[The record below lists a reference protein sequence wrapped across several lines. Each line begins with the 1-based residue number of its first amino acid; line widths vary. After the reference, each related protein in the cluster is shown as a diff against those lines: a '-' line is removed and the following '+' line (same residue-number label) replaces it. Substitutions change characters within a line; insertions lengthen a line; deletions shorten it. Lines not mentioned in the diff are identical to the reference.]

1 MMKKLLAL
9 LLACALVFSL
19 TACSDGADDEAVT
32 TAATESTEAEEPE
45 ETEAEEPDEEPSET
59 EPEEP
64 VEEPVEAEPNPEF
77 IAELVKDIPMT
88 ADTIDAYLPEDG
100 SVTYNEDGSVSAN
113 VSSISFN
120 VEDIYFGES
129 SVIYIKGTAATESSV
144 MVKYG
149 NSYADGFENVS
160 GDFEYYIQYDQG
172 VDTES
177 EGIPTGTG
185 YVEISTDDGAAADI
199 TITELAF
206 YNGTLDD
213 YKADVEWFANAP
225 AELFATY
232 DETKF
237 TAIPVTQDSF
247 GRAQIVNSPIEVD
260 DAALEWTDD
269 GLTINGATLVAFK
282 LPSGVGM
289 GNTIVVHIKGASD
302 NNFRLWLL
310 DEVEVTASRQID
322 MNEYF
327 RFNSGEYDY
336 LIELTTEYVDAEIAN
351 DTALQLAF
359 KALSWD
365 TTLDGLTINELGV
378 YYGTLED
385 YMAGVESNPDAA
397 LQPVAEDADDTAED
411 TTDDATED
419 TTDDATT
426 DQDAEDAQ

>member
-1 MMKKLLAL
+1 M
-9 LLACALVFSL
+9 
-19 TACSDGADDEAVT
+19 
-32 TAATESTEAEEPE
+32 
-45 ETEAEEPDEEPSET
+45 
-59 EPEEP
+59 
-64 VEEPVEAEPNPEF
+64 
-77 IAELVKDIPMT
+77 
-88 ADTIDAYLPEDG
+88 
-100 SVTYNEDGSVSAN
+100 
-113 VSSISFN
+113 
-120 VEDIYFGES
+120 
-129 SVIYIKGTAATESSV
+129 
-144 MVKYG
+144 
-149 NSYADGFENVS
+149 
-160 GDFEYYIQYDQG
+160 
-172 VDTES
+172 
-177 EGIPTGTG
+177 
-185 YVEISTDDGAAADI
+185 
-199 TITELAF
+199 
-206 YNGTLDD
+206 
-213 YKADVEWFANAP
+213 
-225 AELFATY
+225 
-232 DETKF
+232 
-237 TAIPVTQDSF
+237 
-247 GRAQIVNSPIEVD
+247 
-260 DAALEWTDD
+260 EWTDD

-289 GNTIVVHIKGASD
+289 GNTIVVHIKGTSD

-359 KALSWD
+359 KALTWD